1 MRPDVYECRRADRDQ
16 DMGPQSAAAL
26 PLLAL
31 RPNKAA
37 EHKRGEETDKR
48 IEEIADSE
56 GVQEGHNPRPPVSK
70 LAYRISDAQRSK
82 TRPYCSE
89 PISLASV
96 DDLQE
101 TLACATLTRPFETP

>member
-1 MRPDVYECRRADRDQ
+1 MTWVAP
-16 DMGPQSAAAL
+16 GL
-26 PLLAL
+26 PL
-31 RPNKAA
+31 RCIPMSTNVAA
-37 EHKRGEETDKR
+37 PTEICGAETDKQ

-56 GVQEGHNPRPPVSK
+56 GVQEGHNLRPSVSK

-101 TLACATLTRPFETP
+101 TLACATVTRPFETP